1 MQIVDFEL
9 SLYDTQGAAT
19 GGLREEF
26 LCSSRIDNLASCF
39 VAVEALLTHSAPEM
53 MENDKDVSHTISQ
66 ALLPL
71 PVIYPSPS
79 YMSTPSHNNT
89 HILFSP
95 IIIVGE
101 SHFHCLVCS

>member
-53 MENDKDVSHTISQ
+53 MENDKDVSQTISQ

-71 PVIYPSPS
+71 PVIYDHTLPITTH
-79 YMSTPSHNNT
+79 STFYTLLS
-89 HILFSP
+89 S
-95 IIIVGE
+95 
-101 SHFHCLVCS
+101 S